1 MFRRKVAGTGGDN
14 DSDKKKILKQLMRR
28 GGGGVVREGNLL
40 KPPEFFVVMPKNP
53 ADTSFFLKQIEG
65 QVYMGRQSRMIK
77 YKNIK

>member
-1 MFRRKVAGTGGDN
+1 M
-14 DSDKKKILKQLMRR
+14 
-28 GGGGVVREGNLL
+28 REGNLL

-77 YKNIK
+77 NKNIK

>member
-28 GGGGVVREGNLL
+28 GGGGGGW

-77 YKNIK
+77 NKNIK

>member
-28 GGGGVVREGNLL
+28 GGGREGNLL

-77 YKNIK
+77 NKNIK